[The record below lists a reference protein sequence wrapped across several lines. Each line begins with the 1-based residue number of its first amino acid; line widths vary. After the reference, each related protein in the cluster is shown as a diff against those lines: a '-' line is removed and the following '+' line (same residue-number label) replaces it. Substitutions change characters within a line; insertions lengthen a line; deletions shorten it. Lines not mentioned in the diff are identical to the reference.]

1 MANLLIVTEDIVKI
15 QTFSGRLGRTYSKI
29 YQAFLNLKLKLII
42 ACYRSRNQITL
53 LTSNNFRF
61 KAGKTLHYDQVLSR
75 ERLTVLK
82 PLAWE
87 LIDYLSQII
96 TQADADFCL
105 FKSIPLIK
113 LWENKLAVKLI
124 YDYFIYWDLI
134 EKQLRSKR
142 FDTVV
147 ILGNSLQEK
156 LAKFFA
162 GKFKL
167 RLLNYSRFN
176 LNFISNRLIGYFRW
190 REFTEKIKRF
200 KKQALTPK
208 SKSGLSSRPILLS
221 VDFYRHLKTLAP
233 LYVYLNQQKLNP
245 WFITDIPSLA
255 THLNHFKISR
265 PDYAFLAAF
274 SPRNYLKNEAAWQKS
289 ISSIYRKLGDEIEI
303 ESTDPKLFLRS
314 LFFQELSP
322 IIKYGLILSRLYL
335 TAGDN
340 LIKTLRPRNIVV
352 VADVRPIELTL
363 SLLAKKYHLPS
374 LTVSSR
380 TIIFKEEPYRY
391 DYTDDIAVSGNHS
404 RNQLIGLG
412 VASAKV
418 HICGDLY
425 QDYLFELRKSFR
437 RDQVYQQLGIKNSAK
452 KIILLI
458 SFRPNPKI
466 SAQEKK
472 EFIRLT
478 QKAISQIPNAV
489 LVIKPHPTEKRYR
502 LLEELKDWKIQKVVV
517 SNNNQLELFDL
528 LAVAS
533 VVLQTWS
540 MTGLEAIMFNRPVV
554 IVNPASKN
562 YDQIIPYVSG
572 KGAVEAKS
580 QDQLVQLLKVLSN
593 KNHPQTK
600 KQLLQAKKFAGR
612 YISLPDGKACQRVAR
627 LLFKAS

>member
-1 MANLLIVTEDIVKI
+1 M
-15 QTFSGRLGRTYSKI
+15 
-29 YQAFLNLKLKLII
+29 
-42 ACYRSRNQITL
+42 
-53 LTSNNFRF
+53 
-61 KAGKTLHYDQVLSR
+61 
-75 ERLTVLK
+75 
-82 PLAWE
+82 
-87 LIDYLSQII
+87 
-96 TQADADFCL
+96 
-105 FKSIPLIK
+105 
-113 LWENKLAVKLI
+113 
-124 YDYFIYWDLI
+124 
-134 EKQLRSKR
+134 
-142 FDTVV
+142 
-147 ILGNSLQEK
+147 
-156 LAKFFA
+156 
-162 GKFKL
+162 
-167 RLLNYSRFN
+167 
-176 LNFISNRLIGYFRW
+176 
-190 REFTEKIKRF
+190 
-200 KKQALTPK
+200 
-208 SKSGLSSRPILLS
+208 
-221 VDFYRHLKTLAP
+221 
-233 LYVYLNQQKLNP
+233 
-245 WFITDIPSLA
+245 
-255 THLNHFKISR
+255 
-265 PDYAFLAAF
+265 
-274 SPRNYLKNEAAWQKS
+274 
-289 ISSIYRKLGDEIEI
+289 
-303 ESTDPKLFLRS
+303 
-314 LFFQELSP
+314 
-322 IIKYGLILSRLYL
+322 
-335 TAGDN
+335 
-340 LIKTLRPRNIVV
+340 
-352 VADVRPIELTL
+352 
-363 SLLAKKYHLPS
+363 
-374 LTVSSR
+374 
-380 TIIFKEEPYRY
+380 
-391 DYTDDIAVSGNHS
+391 
-404 RNQLIGLG
+404 
-412 VASAKV
+412 ASAKV